1 MNSKYDMIKFSDR
14 FERIISAILL
24 GFAIVIIVFQVA
36 QLIWTTIEVFAKRFR
51 EAGLEYAPQYGRN
64 VAVLFFNILLM
75 MEIMQT
81 IKVFADTHIIKVR
94 VILIVCLIAVSRKI
108 LASGE
113 EVIDPMT
120 EFSIAGLVLALAIS
134 YYLVSKNIKELVEEE
149 QKNAERKI

>member
-1 MNSKYDMIKFSDR
+1 MENKYNMIKFSDR

-81 IKVFADTHIIKVR
+81 IKVFADSHIIKVR

>member
-1 MNSKYDMIKFSDR
+1 MENKYNMIKFSDR

>member
-1 MNSKYDMIKFSDR
+1 MENKYNMVKFSDR

-24 GFAIVIIVFQVA
+24 V
-36 QLIWTTIEVFAKRFR
+36 
-51 EAGLEYAPQYGRN
+51 
-64 VAVLFFNILLM
+64 
-75 MEIMQT
+75 
-81 IKVFADTHIIKVR
+81 
-94 VILIVCLIAVSRKI
+94 LIVCLIAVSRKI

>member
-81 IKVFADTHIIKVR
+81 IKVFADSHIIKVR

-120 EFSIAGLVLALAIS
+120 EFSIAGVVLALAIS